1 MLTERIIR
9 NTKRKN
15 MHEVFEHTAD
25 LGLRIRNETLAAL
38 FKEAGTALFELMVE
52 NMDVVQPRIQRR
64 IHIEQE
70 ETELLFFDWLNE
82 LLYLADADQLVLCR
96 FDVSINHNVL
106 DAIVSGEP
114 RDEARHQLDHEV
126 KAVTYHQ
133 LKLEQEPD
141 GQWLA
146 EVILDI

>member
-1 MLTERIIR
+1 
-9 NTKRKN
+9 

-25 LGLRIRNETLAAL
+25 LGLRIRNRTPAEL
-38 FKEAGTALFELMVE
+38 FSEAGTALFELVVE
-52 NMDVVQPRIQRR
+52 NLSDVKPLVSRLIR
-64 IHIEQE
+64 IEQAE
-70 ETELLFFDWLNE
+70 IELLFFDWLNE
-82 LLYLADADQLVLCR
+82 LLYLSDSEQLVLCQFEVR
-96 FDVSINHNVL
+96 INETLLEATVW
-106 DAIVSGEP
+106 GEP

-133 LKLEQEPD
+133 LKLQQERD

>member
-1 MLTERIIR
+1 MLAERFIR
-9 NTKRKN
+9 FTKRKY

-25 LGLRIRNETLAAL
+25 LGLRIRNGTLAAL
-38 FKEAGTALFELMVE
+38 FKEAGTASFELMVE
-52 NMDVVQPRIQRR
+52 NMDVVRPLTQRQ

-82 LLYLADADQLVLCR
+82 LLYLSDAEQLVLCQ
-96 FDVSINHNVL
+96 FDVSINNNVL
-106 DAIVSGEP
+106 DANVWGEP
-114 RDEARHQLDHEV
+114 RNEARHQLDHEV

-133 LKLEQEPD
+133 LKLEQESD